1 MTTTPLSNALNG
13 LQQANRRLNNAARN
27 IVEGTARE
35 QNAFRQLQES
45 AFGTPPRPTPTS
57 GAREESRPDSTQ
69 NDAVAALAG
78 GIRYV
83 PSLAEEVVQL
93 KVAATAYKANAK
105 LFRAADEI
113 LRTTIE
119 SLRSTDDED
128 GR

>member
-13 LQQANRRLNNAARN
+13 LQQANRRLNTAARN

-45 AFGTPPRPTPTS
+45 AFSAPPRPAAKP
-57 GAREESRPDSTQ
+57 GAREGSRPDPNQ

-93 KVAATAYKANAK
+93 KVAANAYKANAK

-119 SLRSTDDED
+119 SLRTADEED
-128 GR
+128 AR